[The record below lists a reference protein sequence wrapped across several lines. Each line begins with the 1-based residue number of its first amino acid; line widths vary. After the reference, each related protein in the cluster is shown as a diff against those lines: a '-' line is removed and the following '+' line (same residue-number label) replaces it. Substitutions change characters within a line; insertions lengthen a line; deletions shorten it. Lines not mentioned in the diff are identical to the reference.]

1 MTKGLWMIFWGMEE
15 PFGAPWDDP
24 KGHGWYSRGWKS
36 HLGHL
41 EATKELEEIFGAME
55 GLCWSF
61 WFEQRSIFGGRRI
74 IWGTL
79 E

>member
-1 MTKGLWMIFWGMEE
+1 M
-15 PFGAPWDDP
+15 
-24 KGHGWYSRGWKS
+24 
-36 HLGHL
+36 GHL
-41 EATKELEEIFGAME
+41 EVTKELEEIFGVME

-61 WFEQRSIFGGRRI
+61 WFEQRSIFGGGRI